1 MNSRA
6 GGAQRALVVF
16 SVAGLL
22 IFSALAGF
30 HGERAVAAGRWV
42 EQRSAQKA
50 AAFWTAA
57 RMQAAKPLEVT
68 RRGRG
73 SVARLGKGGRG
84 KPRRIAPRAARLA
97 DFGSDFVQVADPT
110 APGFRVHG
118 VLFVD
123 LGFFGYGRCSGT
135 AVRSPNRSVVIT
147 AAHCVH
153 SGGPTGRWYRYR
165 AAFVP
170 AYRFGQRPFGLFPVR
185 WIDATKQWRADYTE
199 NVDVGAVVVGPN
211 ERGELLGEAVGG
223 AGIAWNLK
231 PKQTF
236 DVHGYPAE
244 PPFDGETQRLCAET
258 PFLGHDPT
266 SFVSTGPLNLA
277 VNCGLNGGASGGGW
291 MIEGDTTLN
300 SVTDYGYSDET
311 SPAYG
316 SYFGKEVARLYGRAT
331 AVR

>member
-1 MNSRA
+1 MNSRV
-6 GGAQRALVVF
+6 GGAQRAFVAF

-22 IFSALAGF
+22 VFLALAALC
-30 HGERAVAAGRWV
+30 GERAAASGRWV
-42 EQRSAQKA
+42 EQRSTHEA
-50 AAFWTAA
+50 ASFWTAA
-57 RMQAAKPLEVT
+57 RMRAAKPLEVT

-73 SVARLGKGGRG
+73 FAARSGRGGRG
-84 KPRRIAPRAARLA
+84 EARRVAPQGAWAA
-97 DFGSDFVQVADPT
+97 DFGSDFVQVPDPA

-118 VLFVD
+118 VIFVD

-147 AAHCVH
+147 AAHCLN
-153 SGGPTGRWYRYR
+153 SGGPRGRWYRYR

-185 WIDATKQWRADYTE
+185 WIDTTKQWRSGYTE
-199 NVDVGAVVVGPN
+199 NVDVGAMVVGPN
-211 ERGELLGEAVGG
+211 EQGELLGEAVGG

-244 PPFDGETQRLCAET
+244 PPFDGETQRLCEDT
-258 PFLGHDPT
+258 PFLGHDPN
-266 SFVSTGPLNLA
+266 SIIETGPLNLA
-277 VNCGLNGGASGGGW
+277 VACGLNGGASGGGW
-291 MIEGDTTLN
+291 MIDGDTLN
-300 SVTDYGYSDET
+300 SVTDYGYFDET